1 MDISVRYAERGELP
15 EINRLRAQVNDVHV
29 SGRPDIFRAGFN
41 EELQNHV
48 YQAFDSEDS
57 DVIAAVSGGEICGF
71 ATVKYIVKPESPY
84 SLERRFYQIEEF
96 GVDEQHRRRGVAT
109 ALIDFCKS
117 EARAKGFDRIELD
130 YWAFNEGAEKFYE
143 SVGFR
148 VYRKYTEL
156 MI

>member
-1 MDISVRYAERGELP
+1 MDISVRYAERSELE

-29 SGRPDIFRAGFN
+29 NGRPDIFRAGFN
-41 EELQNHV
+41 EALQNHV
-48 YQAFDSEDS
+48 YDVFDSDDG
-57 DVIAAVSGGEICGF
+57 DVIAAVCGSEICGF
-71 ATVKYIVKPESPY
+71 ATVKYIIKPESPY

-96 GVDEQHRRRGVAT
+96 GVDEHHRRIGVAT
-109 ALIDFCKS
+109 ALVDFCKN

-148 VYRKYTEL
+148 VYRKYTE
-156 MI
+156 MFV